1 MSTIKPGSKI
11 RVGLSSNGML
21 MTPEE
26 FDAITRADER
36 FRYELIHGVLIVT
49 RLPLP
54 AESDPNEE
62 LGYLLR
68 RYKDDDP
75 RGSVLDA
82 TLAERY
88 VYTKENRR
96 RADRLIWAGLG
107 RPPDLR
113 KDVPTIVVEFVSKGK
128 RDRQRDY
135 EEKKTEYLGIGV
147 VEYWIV
153 DRFHRIMTVHR
164 RTPDGP
170 VEQVVKEQEVYRTD
184 VLPGFG
190 LPLARLF
197 VLADRWK
204 RKP

>member
-1 MSTIKPGSKI
+1 MSTSKTGSRIK
-11 RVGLSSNGML
+11 VGLSSNGML

-36 FRYELIHGVLIVT
+36 YRYELVHGVLIVT

-75 RGSVLDA
+75 RGLVLDA

-135 EEKKTEYLGIGV
+135 EEKRTEYLGIGV

-153 DRFHRIMTVHR
+153 DRFRRIMTVHR
-164 RTPDGP
+164 RTPGEP

-184 VLPGFG
+184 VLPGFE

-204 RKP
+204 RRP